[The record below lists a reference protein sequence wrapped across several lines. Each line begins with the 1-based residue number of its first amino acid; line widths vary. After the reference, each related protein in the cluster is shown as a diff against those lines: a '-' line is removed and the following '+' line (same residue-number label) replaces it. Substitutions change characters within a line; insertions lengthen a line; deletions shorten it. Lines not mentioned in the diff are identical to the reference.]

1 MFVDHKIVCE
11 NKEPV
16 LYLFAQSI
24 DASIVLVKGIFE
36 HLHEE
41 VLIDWAQDYLMDL
54 DISFVGS
61 LIKVVAGSTI
71 VRHLELPFVM
81 KRESHLQPGKLIP
94 FKRIEL

>member
-24 DASIVLVKGIFE
+24 DASITLVKGIFE

-41 VLIDWAQDYLMDL
+41 ILIDWAQDYLIDL
-54 DISFVGS
+54 DVSFVGS

-71 VRHLELPFVM
+71 VRDLEFPFTM
-81 KRESHLQPGKLIP
+81 KKATGLSPGKIIP
-94 FKRIEL
+94 FKPFET

>member
-24 DASIVLVKGIFE
+24 DASITLVKGIFE

-41 VLIDWAQDYLMDL
+41 VLIDWAQDYL
-54 DISFVGS
+54 IYSEVSFVGS

-71 VRHLELPFVM
+71 VRNLELPVVI
-81 KRESHLQPGKLIP
+81 KRRANLPPGKLIP
-94 FKRIEL
+94 FKPFET